1 GVDAQPR
8 YAARRW
14 RRARRGDRRR
24 LIGRGGA
31 PRTVA
36 GPRQSGVARPQRACP
51 HLDPPPAQ
59 LSKLR
64 CANSAEQPQ
73 ARIASLGRRS
83 HIQAENREERGL
95 MSAPVKLEIF
105 SDYV

>member
-1 GVDAQPR
+1 
-8 YAARRW
+8 
-14 RRARRGDRRR
+14 
-24 LIGRGGA
+24 
-31 PRTVA
+31 
-36 GPRQSGVARPQRACP
+36 
-51 HLDPPPAQ
+51 
-59 LSKLR
+59 LR

-105 SDYV
+105 TDYV